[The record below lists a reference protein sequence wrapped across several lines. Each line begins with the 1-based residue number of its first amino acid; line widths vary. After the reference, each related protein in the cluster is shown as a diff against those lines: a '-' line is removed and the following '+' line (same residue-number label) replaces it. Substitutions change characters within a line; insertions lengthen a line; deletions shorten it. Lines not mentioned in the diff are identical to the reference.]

1 MRTAAAALL
10 SFLIASTA
18 LAAAPGQAGEP
29 LAWTAVTAPAPSV
42 AGARPGRVWR
52 DVVPV
57 VAPSAAPRAIPS
69 KSVAISK
76 PRPREVVG
84 TVIRGIASWYCL
96 SGVSRC
102 TRGHPSGLYAAIR
115 RDLLQHRGD
124 RARVCVSVSRCVVA
138 VVIDCNCGRNANLI
152 DLYADAFR
160 VLAPLSRGRLAVT
173 LTWV

>member
-1 MRTAAAALL
+1 MRTPRVLPALVL
-10 SFLIASTA
+10 SLLLASTA
-18 LAAAPGQAGEP
+18 VAATPGVAGEP

-96 SGVSRC
+96 SGV
-102 TRGHPSGLYAAIR
+102 
-115 RDLLQHRGD
+115 
-124 RARVCVSVSRCVVA
+124 
-138 VVIDCNCGRNANLI
+138 
-152 DLYADAFR
+152 
-160 VLAPLSRGRLAVT
+160 
-173 LTWV
+173 